1 MAAARAQRAEENS
14 RSPASSSSSVSGPM
28 PLRAEPPS
36 HITGKWRSVQFQ
48 LQLIAVS
55 PRLPAAQSHHTNTEL
70 TQQLLRS
77 SRRTSANGP
86 LSGPVESPQ
95 YVPQRFYSGS
105 ALRSV
110 RSSTVETQQQQRT
123 GAEQGL
129 REGGRAGGARADQ
142 APPTKS
148 FR

>member
-48 LQLIAVS
+48 LQLIA
-55 PRLPAAQSHHTNTEL
+55 
-70 TQQLLRS
+70 LLRS